1 MQRSQPTSRAGA
13 GLSDGQPDASPPDL
27 APPTSPDLPSLLY
40 RGMMQALDEG
50 ILVQDVSGRIID
62 ANPAAAEL
70 LGVQHAQLLAN
81 AVGSPTALFSRDG
94 SVLAEHRRPGRR
106 AIDSG
111 LPQRHTT
118 LGFDRSDGERRWLEV
133 ATVPIMHG
141 EGRPAFVLSTLRD
154 VTESIVLAHEMSY
167 QADLLDTVGDAV
179 IGTDAD
185 HRIIFWNRAAE
196 HLFGYAPAE
205 VVGRHI
211 DLLEAADPRGDRAD
225 LESVTIY
232 GECGGVQQVEA
243 IRTRKDGSKVH
254 IAMTLSPTCAED
266 GTFLGGTSVARD
278 ITDRI
283 LAAEESERQAQRAAA
298 AERATRQEVMNREL
312 AERSNQ
318 AKSEFLSRMS
328 HELRT
333 PLNAVIGFSQI
344 LQAAKTMTDSE
355 VDAVDHILRAGRHLL
370 ELINE
375 LLDVSR
381 IEADQ
386 LTLSIEPVDLRDV
399 LRSAIDLI
407 GPSARSRL
415 VTIEL
420 EVDGPSTAL
429 ADRQRVLQVALHLL
443 SNAVK
448 YNHEGGLVQVHV
460 STIDGSRLRVGV
472 RDSGT
477 GIASGDV
484 ERLFTP
490 FDRLDAEQ
498 RGIEGTGVGLALSK
512 GLVELMGGSMGLMT
526 EPVPG
531 STFWFELPAAE
542 ERLLGEAS
550 IATGSDSRPLP
561 TPIVV
566 LYIEDNP
573 ASRILVETMLTTHHE
588 GVTALSAGRGRLG
601 LEMARHHRPDLILL
615 DRHLPEMDGAEILA
629 AIRADDEL
637 RETVVTVI
645 SADANPAQI
654 EHMLALGADHYLTKP
669 FDLSDLSAIVDAV
682 ASAPSPQ
689 PSKKGPSP

>member
-1 MQRSQPTSRAGA
+1 
-13 GLSDGQPDASPPDL
+13 
-27 APPTSPDLPSLLY
+27 
-40 RGMMQALDEG
+40 
-50 ILVQDVSGRIID
+50 
-62 ANPAAAEL
+62 
-70 LGVQHAQLLAN
+70 
-81 AVGSPTALFSRDG
+81 
-94 SVLAEHRRPGRR
+94 
-106 AIDSG
+106 
-111 LPQRHTT
+111 
-118 LGFDRSDGERRWLEV
+118 
-133 ATVPIMHG
+133 
-141 EGRPAFVLSTLRD
+141 
-154 VTESIVLAHEMSY
+154 
-167 QADLLDTVGDAV
+167 
-179 IGTDAD
+179 
-185 HRIIFWNRAAE
+185 
-196 HLFGYAPAE
+196 
-205 VVGRHI
+205 
-211 DLLEAADPRGDRAD
+211 
-225 LESVTIY
+225 
-232 GECGGVQQVEA
+232 
-243 IRTRKDGSKVH
+243 
-254 IAMTLSPTCAED
+254 
-266 GTFLGGTSVARD
+266 
-278 ITDRI
+278 
-283 LAAEESERQAQRAAA
+283 
-298 AERATRQEVMNREL
+298 
-312 AERSNQ
+312 
-318 AKSEFLSRMS
+318 
-328 HELRT
+328 
-333 PLNAVIGFSQI
+333 
-344 LQAAKTMTDSE
+344 
-355 VDAVDHILRAGRHLL
+355 
-370 ELINE
+370 
-375 LLDVSR
+375 
-381 IEADQ
+381 
-386 LTLSIEPVDLRDV
+386 
-399 LRSAIDLI
+399 
-407 GPSARSRL
+407 

-484 ERLFTP
+484 ERLFTT

-542 ERLLGEAS
+542 ERILGEAS